1 MVGCAAVTK
10 FLKKAIAVGLV
21 VQLLASS
28 KKAVWLVV
36 QLLPSSKKAVA
47 VWLVVQLLPSS

>member
-1 MVGCAAVTK
+1 MVGCAVVTK
-10 FLKKAIAVGLV
+10 FLKKAV
-21 VQLLASS
+21 
-28 KKAVWLVV
+28 AVWLVV